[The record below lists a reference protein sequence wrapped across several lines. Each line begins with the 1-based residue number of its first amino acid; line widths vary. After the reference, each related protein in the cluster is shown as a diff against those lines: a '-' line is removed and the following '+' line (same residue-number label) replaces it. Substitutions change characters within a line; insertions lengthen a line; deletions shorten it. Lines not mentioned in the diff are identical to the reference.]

1 VFQKGDQI
9 GTYTLIEKLGKG
21 SFGEVWLAE
30 EKTVI
35 SSHRAALK
43 LPNEEDVDLDGI
55 RQEAHVWESV
65 KGHPNILP
73 IIKADIYEGQIY
85 IASEYAPDGSLSEW
99 LKKHGGKAP
108 LTEIAVQMTLG
119 ILAGL
124 EHLHS
129 KGVIHRDLKPANIL
143 LQAETPRIADFGIA
157 RLTQATNAGSTLSAG
172 TPSYMAPECF
182 YGIRSEQTDIWS
194 VGIIFHK
201 LLSGKL
207 PFAQPDQ
214 VSLMNSILNG
224 EPEIDSEISAPLRKI
239 IRKALQKD
247 PAERYQKASQIRE
260 DLSNYNFEVLGN
272 EDEDT
277 VVQTAAPIE
286 PVFEKEEV
294 TIVRPKTPEVIF
306 ETVED
311 TSSNP
316 NKTWAIALASFLV
329 LAAVTVWAAFQ
340 FSVDSSETN
349 SQFSDSL
356 NESNGN
362 FNSANTVNKVPS
374 TDFNTSGDRTNLPTM
389 PMNSGASDSNSV
401 NVETSESSNKTD
413 GAATPLPIQPT
424 EDPVIVNRQQ
434 PAKSASPEENASPSP
449 TPAKKPAPTPIEIAP
464 EPPVRPPARTTKP
477 APKTTEKPNETPPPL
492 KNEATDGK

>member
-1 VFQKGDQI
+1 MFHKGDQI

-30 EKTVI
+30 EKTAI

-43 LPNEEDVDLDGI
+43 LPNEEDVDLEGI
-55 RQEAHVWESV
+55 KQEAHVWESV

-85 IASEYAPDGSLSEW
+85 IAGEYAPDGSLSEW

-108 LTEIAVQMTLG
+108 SIEIAVRMTLG

-124 EHLHS
+124 EHLHA

-194 VGIIFHK
+194 VGVLFHK
-201 LLSGKL
+201 LLAGKL
-207 PFAQPDQ
+207 PFSQPDQ
-214 VSLMNSILNG
+214 VSLMNAILNG
-224 EPEIDSEISAPLRKI
+224 EPEIDGGLPAPLQKI

-247 PAERYQKASQIRE
+247 PAERYQKALEMRE
-260 DLSNYNFEVLGN
+260 ELGNYNFEVLGN

-277 VVQTAAPIE
+277 VVQPATPIA
-286 PVFEKEEV
+286 PVFEKEEITV
-294 TIVRPKTPEVIF
+294 VRPKPQQPEIIF
-306 ETVED
+306 ERVEAA
-311 TSSNP
+311 SSNP

-329 LAAVTVWAAFQ
+329 LAAVTAWAAFQ
-340 FSVDSSETN
+340 FREDSNETN

-356 NESNGN
+356 NESNSN
-362 FNSANTVNKVPS
+362 FNSVNTGNRINPS
-374 TDFNTSGDRTNLPTM
+374 GGRTNLPASSVS
-389 PMNSGASDSNSV
+389 SGSSDSNSI
-401 NVETSESSNKTD
+401 NNGSNRTENT
-413 GAATPLPIQPT
+413 GEPLPIQPI
-424 EDPVIVNRQQ
+424 EDPVMTNSSQ
-434 PAKSASPEENASPSP
+434 PAKTASPGENSSPSP
-449 TPAKKPAPTPIEIAP
+449 TPGKKPAPTPIEIAP
-464 EPPVRPPARTTKP
+464 VPSVTPPTRTTKP

-492 KNEATDGK
+492 KNESTDGK